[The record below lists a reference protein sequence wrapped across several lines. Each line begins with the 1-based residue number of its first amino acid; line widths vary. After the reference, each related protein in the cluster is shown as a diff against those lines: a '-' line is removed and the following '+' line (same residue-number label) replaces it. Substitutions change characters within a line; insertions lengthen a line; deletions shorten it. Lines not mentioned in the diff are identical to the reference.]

1 MTCRLIVP
9 VLAVLAAF
17 ATPAAAQDKGGIT
30 LAPQNARGPTGLAR
44 MLPFVPFAVSA
55 ADVQASLK
63 ATDHSA
69 RHQEMVARVRG
80 DAGYLGG
87 FAFGRPLSASVQP
100 VPRVQLAPEPDFGFL
115 DGQGYG
121 GEYYGGDPGYAD
133 GSGGR
138 RGPRQIVLNQ
148 IDVTTYQGPV
158 VIGDNNNVQQQTAN
172 GSGPIALQQ
181 VLSQVGASGTG
192 GNSRADRVPL
202 SLGGA
207 VNAIDANGR
216 IVQHAPAVVRSPAHA
231 AAPR

>member
-9 VLAVLAAF
+9 ALAVLAAF
-17 ATPAAAQDKGGIT
+17 ATSAAAQDRGGIT

-55 ADVQASLK
+55 ADVQASLR

-100 VPRVQLAPEPDFGFL
+100 VQRVQIAPEPDFGFA
-115 DGQGYG
+115 DGQ
-121 GEYYGGDPGYAD
+121 YYSDDPGYAD
-133 GSGGR
+133 GSGRGGR

-158 VIGDNNNVQQQTAN
+158 VIGNNNNVQQQTAN

-181 VLSQVGASGTG
+181 VLSQAGASGATP
-192 GNSRADRVPL
+192 S
-202 SLGGA
+202 GA

-216 IVQHAPAVVRSPAHA
+216 VVQRAPGVARSPAYV

>member
-9 VLAVLAAF
+9 TLAALAAF

-100 VPRVQLAPEPDFGFL
+100 IPRVQLAPEPDFGFV

-121 GEYYGGDPGYAD
+121 GEYYGGDPGYTD

-158 VIGDNNNVQQQTAN
+158 VIGNNNNVQQQTAN

-181 VLSQVGASGTG
+181 VLSQAGASGTG
-192 GNSRADRVPL
+192 GNGRADRVPL

-216 IVQHAPAVVRSPAHA
+216 IVQRAPGVARATASV

>member
-9 VLAVLAAF
+9 ALAVLAAL
-17 ATPAAAQDKGGIT
+17 ATPAAAQESGGIV

-69 RHQEMVARVRG
+69 RHQEMIAHLRG

-100 VPRVQLAPEPDFGFL
+100 VPRVQSAPEPDFGFA
-115 DGQGYG
+115 DGQG
-121 GEYYGGDPGYAD
+121 YGGDPGYAD
-133 GSGGR
+133 GSGRGR

-158 VIGDNNNVQQQTAN
+158 VIGNNNNVQQQTAN

-181 VLSQVGASGTG
+181 VLSQAGGAGT
-192 GNSRADRVPL
+192 ADHAHRVPL

-216 IVQHAPAVVRSPAHA
+216 IVQRAPGAARSPAYV

>member
-9 VLAVLAAF
+9 ALAAFAAF
-17 ATPAAAQDKGGIT
+17 ATPAAAQERGGIT

-69 RHQEMVARVRG
+69 RHQEMIAHLRG

-100 VPRVQLAPEPDFGFL
+100 VPRVQLAPEPDFGFA
-115 DGQGYG
+115 DGG
-121 GEYYGGDPGYAD
+121 YGGDPGYAD
-133 GSGGR
+133 GSSYDGR
-138 RGPRQIVLNQ
+138 RGPRQIVLNR

-158 VIGDNNNVQQQTAN
+158 VIGNNNNVQQQTAN

-181 VLSQVGASGTG
+181 VLSQAGASGTA
-192 GNSRADRVPL
+192 GNGHADRIPL

-216 IVQHAPAVVRSPAHA
+216 IVQRAPGAARSPAYV

>member
-9 VLAVLAAF
+9 ALAVLAAF

-115 DGQGYG
+115 DGQ
-121 GEYYGGDPGYAD
+121 YYGGDPGYAD

-192 GNSRADRVPL
+192 GNGRADRTPL

-216 IVQHAPAVVRSPAHA
+216 IVQHAPAVVRSPAHV

>member
-1 MTCRLIVP
+1 MMCRLIVP
-9 VLAVLAAF
+9 ALAVLASLAM
-17 ATPAAAQDKGGIT
+17 PAAAQESGGIT

-69 RHQEMVARVRG
+69 RHQEMIAHLRG
-80 DAGYLGG
+80 DAGFLGG

-100 VPRVQLAPEPDFGFL
+100 IQRVPLAPEPDFGFA

-121 GEYYGGDPGYAD
+121 GDPGYGD
-133 GSGGR
+133 GSGHGGR
-138 RGPRQIVLNQ
+138 RRPRQIVLNQ
-148 IDVTTYQGPV
+148 TFEGPV

-181 VLSQVGASGTG
+181 VLSQSGASGTAG
-192 GNSRADRVPL
+192 
-202 SLGGA
+202 GGA
-207 VNAIDANGR
+207 VNVVGPDGR
-216 IVQHAPAVVRSPAHA
+216 IVQQAPGTARFRPA
-231 AAPR
+231 RNTGSR

>member
-9 VLAVLAAF
+9 ALAVLAAF
-17 ATPAAAQDKGGIT
+17 ATPAAAQDRGGIT

-69 RHQEMVARVRG
+69 RHQEMIAHLRG

-100 VPRVQLAPEPDFGFL
+100 IPRVQLAPEPDFGYA
-115 DGQGYG
+115 DGQG
-121 GEYYGGDPGYAD
+121 YGGDPGYAD
-133 GSGGR
+133 GPGGGGR

-158 VIGDNNNVQQQTAN
+158 VIGSNNNVQQQTAN

-181 VLSQVGASGTG
+181 VLSQAGASGTG
-192 GNSRADRVPL
+192 GNGHADRIPL

-216 IVQHAPAVVRSPAHA
+216 VVQRVPGAARSPAYV